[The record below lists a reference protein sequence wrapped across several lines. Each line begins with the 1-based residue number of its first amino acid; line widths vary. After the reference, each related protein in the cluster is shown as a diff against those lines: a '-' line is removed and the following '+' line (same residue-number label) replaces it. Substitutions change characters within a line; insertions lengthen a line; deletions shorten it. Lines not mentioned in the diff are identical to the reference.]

1 MPADSRQPT
10 KALADFVPNQRKNL
24 PIALTTEDVKGKTY
38 IVTGATG
45 GIGYELAKH
54 LVRLEAARVIIGARN
69 EERGKTA
76 KATIE
81 GDAGRKDV
89 VEIWP
94 LDLASYDSVK
104 AFGKRIE
111 TAERIDALV
120 LNAGVSHVGWQVKEG
135 NEAHITVNF
144 ISNYLLAFMA
154 LPHLQAIAKAHGIT
168 PRLVV
173 VGSMS
178 AFFAGESIKKFPAK
192 GILDDSNDRAKW
204 VSDFTNRYSVSKL
217 LQHMAARQLASL
229 RPVSE
234 LGVVVN
240 VVDPGYCKTGLNKE
254 LSLWTRAK
262 AWLAKVTLG
271 RAPEM
276 GSRTLLHAI
285 KAGQESH
292 GKYLTSCEIREDH
305 IPEWVTNEAGQA
317 IQKQIWDELLV
328 KLDKIEPGLPSRI
341 IADSA

>member
-1 MPADSRQPT
+1 MPADSTAPT
-10 KALADFVPNQRKNL
+10 KALADFFPNQRKNL

-69 EERGKTA
+69 EERGKAA

-94 LDLASYDSVK
+94 LDLASYESVK

-120 LNAGVSHVGWQVKEG
+120 LNAGVSHAGWQVKEG
-135 NEAHITVNF
+135 NEANLTVNF
-144 ISNYLLAFMA
+144 IANYLLAFMA
-154 LPHLQAIAKAHGIT
+154 LPHMQAVAKTHGIT

-173 VGSMS
+173 VGSMG
-178 AFFAGESIKKFPAK
+178 AFFAGESIKKFPSE
-192 GILDDSNDRAKW
+192 GILDDLNDRAKW
-204 VSDFTNRYSVSKL
+204 ESDFTNRYSVTKL

-229 RPVSE
+229 RPVSDV
-234 LGVVVN
+234 GIVVN
-240 VVDPGYCKTGLNKE
+240 VVDPGFCKTGLNKE
-254 LSLWTRAK
+254 LSVWTRAK

-271 RAPEM
+271 RSAEM
-276 GSRTLLHAI
+276 GSRTLVHGV
-285 KAGQESH
+285 KVGEESH

-317 IQKQIWDELLV
+317 IQKQIWDELLA
-328 KLDKIEPGLPSRI
+328 KLDKIKPGLPSRVI
-341 IADSA
+341 VDWA